1 MNKNAQA
8 LAIEPLNETD
18 HQASINA
25 KKMHLK
31 RQTEAAIRIQ
41 LAEFAKEIEQ
51 LKKLHKQ
58 H

>member
-8 LAIEPLNETD
+8 LALEPLNETD

-25 KKMHLK
+25 KKMQLK
-31 RQTEAAIRIQ
+31 LQAEKAIRTQ
-41 LAEFAKEIEQ
+41 LSEFAKEMEQ